1 MTSNRLFLTV
11 SAVLISLLGEAQIER
26 LVADKD
32 LTGATICAMMV
43 DAITGEEIES
53 YNKEVLACPASVWK
67 LATTSAALAELGR
80 DFRFNTHLAY
90 TGEIKD
96 SVLYGDIVIVGSGDP
111 SLGSRYFNGGFDE
124 LLSTCAQFV
133 VAVGID
139 SITGNVIGNGAHFQG
154 QNIPGTHV
162 WEDMGNYFGAGIHG
176 LNFNDNTYF
185 LNFSTPNQEGL
196 LAKLLSVYPEV
207 PGLDIESEVL
217 SSTIQS
223 DQAYIYGSPLDMKRT
238 VRGTLPLGQDRY
250 TIKGSIPDPALFM
263 AFHLRESLTKAGVP
277 SKGYTAERELLREP
291 ITCTKLATTE
301 SIPLSEMVKHINKQ
315 SDNLMA
321 DGLLVQLGAK
331 KGDPSIEG
339 GLKALE
345 EYLKKIWGQEATFFA
360 YDGSGLSRF
369 TAVSAEQLAQLLVSM
384 RNSDVQ
390 KKYLLEVLPEA
401 GKEGSVKWFGLRTNL
416 SGNTKLKSG
425 SMKNVKAYAGVLQT
439 YSGRELAFVIMVNNF
454 EISGTEVRKK
464 IEEWLIR
471 AYGQY

>member
-1 MTSNRLFLTV
+1 MTLKSISLTAITFLIC
-11 SAVLISLLGEAQIER
+11 LISKAQIER
-26 LVADKD
+26 LVADED
-32 LTGATICAMMV
+32 LAGATISAMLA
-43 DAITGEEIES
+43 DALTGEEIES
-53 YNKEVLACPASVWK
+53 YNEEVLACPASVWK
-67 LATTSAALAELGR
+67 LATTSAAMEELGKE
-80 DFRFNTHLAY
+80 FRFNTYLAY

-96 SVLYGDIVIVGSGDP
+96 SVLYGDILIVGSGDP
-111 SLGSRYFNGGFDE
+111 SLGSRHFDGGFE
-124 LLSTCAQFV
+124 EFIENYTRVIIA
-133 VAVGID
+133 AGID
-139 SITGNVIGNGAHFQG
+139 SITGNVIGNGAHLQG
-154 QNIPGTHV
+154 QSIPGTRV

-185 LNFSTPNQEGL
+185 LNFSTSNEPGL
-196 LAKLLSVYPEV
+196 PAKLLSIYPEV
-207 PGLDIESEVL
+207 PGLVIESEVL

-263 AFHLRESLTKAGVP
+263 AYHLRESLNKSGIP
-277 SKGYTAERELLREP
+277 SKGYTAERELFREP
-291 ITCTKLATTE
+291 ITYKKLCTSV
-301 SIPLSEMVKHINKQ
+301 SIPLSEMVKHINRE

-331 KGDPSIEG
+331 QGDPSIKG
-339 GLKALE
+339 GLSALT
-345 EYLKKIWGQEATFFA
+345 EYLEKIWGEDATFFA

-369 TAVSAEQLAQLLVSM
+369 TAVSAEQLVKLLVSM

-390 KKYLLEVLPEA
+390 NQYLLEVLPEA

-439 YSGRELAFVIMVNNF
+439 YSGRELAFAIMVNNF
-454 EISGTEVRKK
+454 EISGTEVREK
-464 IEEWLIR
+464 IEDWLIR